1 MGAVHA
7 FAYARS
13 PFNVNGLPLTPLS
26 HSAFR
31 SFIRSKLSA
40 GIPTLD
46 ISRYSHQSF
55 RRGGA
60 TFAFKCQVP
69 GIFIKAMGD
78 WLSDSYIRYIELDD
92 GISSNVAQRLAHAIS
107 LMGE

>member
-1 MGAVHA
+1 MLH
-7 FAYARS
+7 Y
-13 PFNVNGLPLTPLS
+13 
-26 HSAFR
+26 AFR

-40 GIPTLD
+40 GIPALD

-69 GIFIKAMGD
+69 SVFITAMGD

-92 GISSNVAQRLAHAIS
+92 GIRSNVAQRLAHAIS